1 MQVQVQTDD
10 HIDGSE
16 AMNSWLQDET
26 NARLAR
32 FRDHLT
38 RVEIHLSD
46 LDAGKS
52 GGNDKRCAI
61 EARVAGRPPLAVNAD
76 AAKVPEAFT
85 AAIDKLIRAVDSDL
99 GRLKDKAGR
108 ETIRTVTDSAEL

>member
-16 AMNSWLQDET
+16 AMNRWIQDET
-26 NARLAR
+26 NTRLLR

-52 GGNDKRCAI
+52 GGADKRCSI
-61 EARVAGRPPLAVNAD
+61 EARAAGRPPLAVTAD
-76 AAKVPEAFT
+76 AEKVPEAFT
-85 AAIDKLIRAVDSDL
+85 AAIDKLARALDNDL

-108 ETIRTVTDSAEL
+108 ETIRTADGSVV

>member
-16 AMNSWLQDET
+16 AMNRWIQDEAT
-26 NARLAR
+26 SRLAR

-38 RVEIHLSD
+38 RVEVHFSD
-46 LDAGKS
+46 LDAGRS
-52 GGNDKRCAI
+52 NGADKRCNI
-61 EARVAGRPPLAVNAD
+61 EARAAGRPPIAVNAD
-76 AAKVPEAFT
+76 AGKVPEAFT
-85 AAIDKLIRAVDSDL
+85 AAIDKLARALDNDL

-108 ETIRTVTDSAEL
+108 ETIRTADGMAL